1 MSNTATLA
9 RSPVG
14 EATARRPEPP
24 VPDTL
29 TAAEMERLFLAVSG
43 RSKTA
48 IRNRALLMVLHDAA
62 LRSSEVVR
70 LRPTDVDVL
79 AGDVNVRKAKGRKAR
94 LVRDC
99 LDPATWQ
106 AVSEW
111 MTLRELLGW
120 DNRSAA
126 LFGTF
131 YERPDGVSGGNRT
144 EATGGT
150 PLDTSYLR
158 RLLPILARK
167 ARIRKDV
174 APHLLRHTRAR
185 EWSDRGVPTAD
196 IQQALGH
203 KSLHTTSIY
212 LARLAPAPMG
222 AGEHGRVSL
231 DAHAMMDLRGQK

>member
-1 MSNTATLA
+1 VTAATLA
-9 RSPVG
+9 RP
-14 EATARRPEPP
+14 TDTKPTTRRAEPP

-29 TAAEMERLFLAVSG
+29 TAAELDRLFAAVTG

-62 LRSSEVVR
+62 LRSSEAVA
-70 LRPTDVDVL
+70 LRPGDVDVL
-79 AGDVNVRKAKGRKAR
+79 AGDVNVRKAKGRRAR

-99 LDPATWQ
+99 LDPATRQ

-120 DNRSAA
+120 DGRSAV

-131 YERPDGVSGGNRT
+131 YERPERASGGNRT
-144 EATGGT
+144 EAKGGT

-158 RLLPILARK
+158 RLLPDLADK
-167 ARIRKDV
+167 AGIGKDV
-174 APHLLRHTRAR
+174 SPHLLRHSRAR
-185 EWSDRGVPTAD
+185 QWSDRGVPTAD
-196 IQQALGH
+196 IQHSLGH
-203 KSLHTTSIY
+203 KSLATTSIY
-212 LARLAPAPMG
+212 LARIAPAGMG
-222 AGEHGRVSL
+222 AGEHGRAAL